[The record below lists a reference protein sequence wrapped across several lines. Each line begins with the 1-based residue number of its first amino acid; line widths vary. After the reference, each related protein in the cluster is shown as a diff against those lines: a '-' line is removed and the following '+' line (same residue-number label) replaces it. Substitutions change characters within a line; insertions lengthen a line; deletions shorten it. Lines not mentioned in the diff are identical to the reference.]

1 MAMPR
6 KIEISHRTIIFTV
19 LFLMLLGFLYFIRD
33 IIFQFFVALLIMA
46 ILNPFVTKLSKYKI
60 PRAVSI
66 LVAYIL
72 TIGIVGIALAG
83 VVPPLVDQTTSF
95 VSGLPR
101 YIENSGLSVIVAE
114 QIENQLLTQLGNL
127 PAQAAKTTISI
138 FSNLLNIILVLAFAF
153 YLLLLRGKQD
163 TQLTAF
169 FGKARSKRVAIIIET
184 LELKLGGWARGQL
197 MLMFLVGIS
206 TYVGLGLLG
215 IPFALP
221 LAILAGL
228 LEIVPYVGP
237 IFAAIPAV
245 IIGFGISPIIGFAT
259 TALVFL
265 IQQFENYLL
274 VPKVMEKSVGV
285 SPIITLLSLT
295 IGFKIASV
303 VGAVVSIPVVISLQV
318 LAKDFLR
325 SR

>member
-1 MAMPR
+1 MPR

-19 LFLMLLGFLYFIRD
+19 LFLMLLAFLYFIRD
-33 IIFQFFVALLIMA
+33 IIFQFFVALLIMT

-60 PRAVSI
+60 PRAISI
-66 LVAYIL
+66 FVAYIL
-72 TIGIVGIALAG
+72 TIGVIGVALAG
-83 VVPPLVDQTTSF
+83 VLPPLVDQTTSF

-101 YIENSGLSVIVAE
+101 YIENSGVSAIITE
-114 QIENQLLTQLGNL
+114 QLENQLLTQLGNL

-138 FSNLLNIILVLAFAF
+138 FSNLLDIILVLVFAF

-169 FGKARSKRVAIIIET
+169 FGKARSKRVIKIIDI

-215 IPFALP
+215 IPFVLP

-237 IFAAIPAV
+237 IFAAVPAV
-245 IIGFGISPIIGFAT
+245 IIGFGISPITGFAT

-265 IQQFENYLL
+265 IQQLENYLL

-295 IGFKIASV
+295 VGFKIASV
-303 VGAVVSIPVVISLQV
+303 VGALVSIPVVISLQV

>member
-1 MAMPR
+1 MPR

-72 TIGIVGIALAG
+72 TIGIVGVALAG

-197 MLMFLVGIS
+197 MLMFLVGVS

-265 IQQFENYLL
+265 IQQLENYLL

-295 IGFKIASV
+295 VGFKIASV

-318 LAKDFLR
+318 FAKEFLR